1 MSAEG
6 SGSVSRRKL
15 LDSFALLSYLNK
27 EIGFEKV
34 REALAEAQ
42 ISDGSLLMNEINV
55 GETYYILH
63 RQRGVQKAEYF
74 LDTVLVGLPIL
85 LVQNDFQD
93 VIDAARIKAEY
104 PLSFGDCFA
113 VATARRENALILTGD
128 PEFKKIEHLTKIEWL
143 SE

>member
-1 MSAEG
+1 
-6 SGSVSRRKL
+6 VSRRKL

-27 EIGFEKV
+27 ETGFEKV

-42 ISDGSLLMNEINV
+42 VSDGSVLMNEVNV

-63 RQRGVQKAEYF
+63 RQRGVQEAEYF

-104 PLSFGDCFA
+104 PLSFADCFA
-113 VATARRENALILTGD
+113 VATAKRESATILTGD
-128 PEFKKIEHLTKIEWL
+128 PEFKKIEHLAKIEWL
-143 SE
+143 SK

>member
-1 MSAEG
+1 
-6 SGSVSRRKL
+6 VSRRKL

-27 EIGFEKV
+27 ETGFEKV

-42 ISDGSLLMNEINV
+42 VSDGSVLMNEVNV

-63 RQRGVQKAEYF
+63 RQRGVQEAEYF

-85 LVQNDFQD
+85 LVQNDLQD

-104 PLSFGDCFA
+104 PLSFADCFA
-113 VATARRENALILTGD
+113 VATAKRESATILTGD
-128 PEFKKIEHLTKIEWL
+128 PEFKKIEHLAKIEWL
-143 SE
+143 SK

>member
-1 MSAEG
+1 MS
-6 SGSVSRRKL
+6 RKRL

-34 REALAEAQ
+34 RQALAEALL
-42 ISDGSLLMNEINV
+42 SDGSLLMNEINV

-63 RQRGVQKAEYF
+63 RQRGVQQAEYF
-74 LDTVLVGLPIL
+74 LETVLVSLPIR

-104 PLSFGDCFA
+104 PLSFADCFV
-113 VATARRENALILTGD
+113 VATARRESAVVLTGD
-128 PEFKKIEHLTKIEWL
+128 PEFKKIEHLVKVEWL

>member
-1 MSAEG
+1 M
-6 SGSVSRRKL
+6 SRRKL

-42 ISDGSLLMNEINV
+42 VSDGSVLMNEINV

-63 RQRGVQKAEYF
+63 RQRGMQEAEYF
-74 LDTVLVGLPIL
+74 LDTVLVGLPIV

-113 VATARRENALILTGD
+113 VATTIRESAIILTGD
-128 PEFKKIEHLTKIEWL
+128 PEFKKIEHLAKIEWL
-143 SE
+143 SK

>member
-1 MSAEG
+1 MSQ
-6 SGSVSRRKL
+6 RKL

-34 REALAEAQ
+34 REALAQAQ
-42 ISDGSLLMNEINV
+42 VSDGCVLMNEINV

-63 RQRGVQKAEYF
+63 RQRGVQEAEYF
-74 LDTVLVGLPIL
+74 LDSVLVSLPIL
-85 LVQNDFQD
+85 LVQNGFED

-104 PLSFGDCFA
+104 PLSFADCFA
-113 VATARRENALILTGD
+113 VATARREGTIILTGD
-128 PEFKKIEHLTKIEWL
+128 PEFKKIEHLVNIEWL